1 LVLHPA
7 AWRRG
12 LAREAAAAIRDE
24 AFARLDAES
33 VVARIHPRDVR
44 SIVVAEAVGLT
55 FDFRTHGRTGE
66 TVDVYRHTAADR
78 G

>member
-1 LVLHPA
+1 MHPA

-55 FDFRTHGRTGE
+55 FDFRTNERTGE
-66 TVDVYRHTAADR
+66 AVAVYRLTAAEY
-78 G
+78 GS